1 MEILFNQQSCASK
14 AEAKRLCKEKKITV
28 SFVDQYFE
36 KDKEK
41 ELIVLKE
48 PFKPEIW
55 KCCNHDVKI

>member
-1 MEILFNQQSCASK
+1 M
-14 AEAKRLCKEKKITV
+14 TPG
-28 SFVDQYFE
+28 FVDKYFI

-55 KCCNHDVKI
+55 KCYNHDIKI